1 MRSKPQFHGS
11 DLELIEK
18 YYGIPKDKIISF
30 SSNVNPLGISPLFR
44 ESLIQNVNAV
54 SAYPDRDYVSL
65 RQAIGAY
72 CGADCEKIIVG
83 SGATE
88 LISSFI
94 KSLLPR
100 KAMLINPTYS
110 EYSREILLNGGEIV
124 SFALDPEK
132 DFRLDPDEVLAQLD
146 ESFDLLILCNPNN
159 PTGSAVRQESLS
171 RLAEGCLEKNILIMI
186 DETYAEFAEDLDRIT
201 AIPLTEKYDNL
212 YVLRGVSKFFSAP
225 GLRLGYSVT
234 GNDALRA
241 KISESKDPWSVNA
254 LAATAGAAMFR
265 DTTYIERA
273 KDFAKTERAR
283 LYSALQALPNLRVY
297 KPSANFILMKILKK
311 DVTSEMVFERAI
323 KDGLMLRDCSS
334 FPGLGNDHI
343 RFCFCLPEQ
352 NDRLIAK
359 IREMIS

>member
-110 EYSREILLNGGEIV
+110 EYSRE
-124 SFALDPEK
+124 S
-132 DFRLDPDEVLAQLD
+132 
-146 ESFDLLILCNPNN
+146 C
-159 PTGSAVRQESLS
+159 
-171 RLAEGCLEKNILIMI
+171 
-186 DETYAEFAEDLDRIT
+186 
-201 AIPLTEKYDNL
+201 
-212 YVLRGVSKFFSAP
+212 
-225 GLRLGYSVT
+225 
-234 GNDALRA
+234 
-241 KISESKDPWSVNA
+241 
-254 LAATAGAAMFR
+254 
-265 DTTYIERA
+265 
-273 KDFAKTERAR
+273 
-283 LYSALQALPNLRVY
+283 
-297 KPSANFILMKILKK
+297 
-311 DVTSEMVFERAI
+311 
-323 KDGLMLRDCSS
+323 
-334 FPGLGNDHI
+334 
-343 RFCFCLPEQ
+343 
-352 NDRLIAK
+352 
-359 IREMIS
+359 